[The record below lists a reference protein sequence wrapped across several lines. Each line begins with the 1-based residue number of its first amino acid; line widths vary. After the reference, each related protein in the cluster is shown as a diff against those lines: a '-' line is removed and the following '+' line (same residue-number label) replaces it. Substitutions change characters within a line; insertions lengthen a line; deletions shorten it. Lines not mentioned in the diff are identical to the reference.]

1 MDDSRELYMRRALEL
16 ARHGELHA
24 SPNPMV
30 GAVIVAPDGRVIGEG
45 WHRRCGE
52 GHAEVN
58 AIASVSDADRHLL
71 TSSVMYVTLEPCS
84 HYGKTPPCARLII
97 ETGIPHV
104 EVAVIDPFAKVSGRG
119 VEMLRQAGIEVGVGL
134 LGDEAERL
142 NRRFFDAHRRR
153 RPFVTLKWAQSADGF
168 IDGRMLP
175 SDPATAI
182 STPLNRLAVHRL
194 RALHDG
200 ILVGAGTYLSDKPS
214 LSVRDY
220 AGQSPRRF
228 VADRRYLT
236 GVLRDEWTRLD
247 QPDVASMLSALYGA
261 YGVTSVLVEGGHDLL
276 SSFIAAGL
284 WDTARV
290 EVSHDINLSHKTLRV
305 KAPDLGRLS
314 PSQIGQ
320 IDSHTILIYEAS
332 QA

>member
-1 MDDSRELYMRRALEL
+1 MRRALQL
-16 ARHGELHA
+16 ARLGRGFT

-30 GAVIVAPDGRVIGEG
+30 GAVIVARDRIIGEG
-45 WHRRCGE
+45 WHRRCG
-52 GHAEVN
+52 GPHAEVW
-58 AIASVSDADRHLL
+58 AVRSVDAADLELL
-71 TSSVMYVTLEPCS
+71 HEATVYVTLEPCS
-84 HYGKTPPCARLII
+84 HYGKTPPCASML
-97 ETGIPHV
+97 V
-104 EVAVIDPFAKVSGRG
+104 ERGVARVVVGCMDPNPKVSGRG
-119 VEMLRQAGIEVGVGL
+119 IALLRDAGIEVAVGVL
-134 LGDEAERL
+134 EEECRAL
-142 NRRFFDAHRRR
+142 NRPFMIAQTRHR
-153 RPFVTLKWAQSADGF
+153 PYILLKWAQSADGF

-194 RALHDG
+194 RALHDA

-290 EVSHDINLSHKTLRV
+290 EVSHDINLSHKILRV

-320 IDSHTILIYEAS
+320 IDSHTILTYEAS